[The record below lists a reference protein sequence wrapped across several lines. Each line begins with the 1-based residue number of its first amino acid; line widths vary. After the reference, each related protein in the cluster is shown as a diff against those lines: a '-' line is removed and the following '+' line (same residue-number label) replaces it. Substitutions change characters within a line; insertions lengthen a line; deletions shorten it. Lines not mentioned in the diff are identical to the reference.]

1 MADTTYCDGLYELT
15 HAYDGFIID
24 QWGVL
29 HQGLEVPSGT
39 IQALNKLKAE
49 KKQVIILSNSGK
61 RSEFNKERLKEMG
74 IKPFHYQD
82 IVTAGEVVWQGLNTR
97 DSGVFKGLGDI
108 CYLISRNNDR
118 ELLQGLDLV
127 VSDEVHDVDF
137 ILVTGVD
144 SPEKS
149 LEDYEPVLRKAVAR
163 GLPLI
168 CANPDL
174 VTVFGKERQMGPGAL
189 AQRYKEFGGVAHMIG
204 KPHKP
209 IFQKC
214 IDSFKGVIPSRI
226 LVIGDSLYH
235 DIAGAK
241 TLNLDTAF
249 VTSGIHS
256 QNFKD
261 GMPVDQK
268 HRNLE
273 HLIQNYGVRPE
284 WAMDHLIWQSP
295 EAAKHEKERE
305 SWTD

>member
-1 MADTTYCDGLYELT
+1 MADTTYCDGLYELM

-29 HQGLEVPSGT
+29 HNGMDVHPATL
-39 IQALNKLKAE
+39 QALSKMKAQ

-61 RSEFNKERLKEMG
+61 RADYNKERLAELG
-74 IKPFHYQD
+74 IKQSYYQD

-97 DSGVFKGLGDI
+97 DNGVFEGLGDI

-118 ELLQGLDLV
+118 ELLKGLDIV
-127 VSDEVHDVDF
+127 VTDQIEDADF
-137 ILVTGVD
+137 LLITGVD
-144 SPEKS
+144 APEKS
-149 LEDYEPVLRKAVAR
+149 IEDYEPALRKAVAK
-163 GLPLI
+163 GLPAI

-174 VTVFGKERQMGPGAL
+174 ITVFGNERQMGPGAV
-189 AQRYKEFGGVAHMIG
+189 AQRYKEFGGVAHFIG

-214 IDSFKGVIPSRI
+214 LDSFKNVIPSRV
-226 LVIGDSLYH
+226 LMIGDSLYH
-235 DIAGAK
+235 DVAGAK

-249 VTSGIHS
+249 ITSGIHS
-256 QNFKD
+256 PNFKEN
-261 GMPVDQK
+261 MSMEQK
-268 HRNLE
+268 SRNLE

-284 WAMDHLIWQSP
+284 WAMDRLIWQSA

-305 SWTD
+305 RWKD